1 MWSNVVSELL
11 VGFAKLFLHPFV
23 YLFFIAALCKGYLRV
38 KRERKHFSTRVFN
51 VSFEWKTSILYG
63 LFLGVILSVVSL
75 LVGISIPIEMVILVS
90 IITILCTIT
99 LQFRWL
105 SPAYTIGLALIAIP
119 LLNKGVSSLSI
130 LENIVPKDMNGMLP
144 AVTILLSLLLLAEG
158 VLVQRNAVNH
168 TSPLL
173 VESKRGK
180 RVGAHEANKLW
191 LVPIFLLIPNGTI
204 VSDFA
209 WWPILSLGDS
219 GYSILCVPFG
229 IGFYQLMK
237 GMLPKESIK
246 LVGKQIVSLSLLI
259 CIGGVV
265 SYFVGFVA
273 FVTVAL
279 AIVGRE
285 AISYIHK
292 NRDFNTPSYF
302 TSKAIGLVVLGI
314 LPNSVADK
322 MDIRVGESITKVNG
336 QSVSTVDEFYNALQI
351 NRAYCKLEVI
361 DFNAEIRITQCAVYE
376 GDHHE
381 LGFIFP
387 EEETKYSGEVG

>member
-1 MWSNVVSELL
+1 MWSNLISDFL

-23 YLFFIAALCKGYLRV
+23 YIFFIASLFSGYLRV
-38 KRERKHFSTRVFN
+38 KRERKHFSTRIFN

-63 LFLGVILSVVSL
+63 LLLGAILSVVSL
-75 LVGISIPIEMVILVS
+75 LVGISIPIEMVVLIS
-90 IITILCTIT
+90 IITILCTLT
-99 LQFRWL
+99 LRFRWI

-119 LLNKGVSSLSI
+119 LLNKGISSLSI
-130 LENIVPKDMNGMLP
+130 LENVVPKDLNGMLP

-158 VLVQRNAVNH
+158 ILVQRNAANH
-168 TSPLL
+168 TTPLFIG
-173 VESKRGK
+173 SKRGK
-180 RVGAHEANKLW
+180 RIGAHEANKLW
-191 LVPIFLLIPNGTI
+191 IVPLFLLIPNGTI
-204 VSDFA
+204 FSDYA

-229 IGFYQLMK
+229 IGFYQLIQ

-246 LVGKQIVSLSLLI
+246 LVGRQIVTLSLLV
-259 CIGGVV
+259 CIGGVI
-265 SYFVGFVA
+265 SYFAGFVA
-273 FVTVAL
+273 FITIAI

-285 AISYIHK
+285 AITYIHR
-292 NRDFNTPSYF
+292 NRDFSTPSYF
-302 TSKAIGLVVLGI
+302 TSKAVGLIVLGI

-322 MDIRVGESITKVNG
+322 MDIHVGESITKVNG
-336 QSVSTVDEFYNALQI
+336 QSVSTVAEFYNALQI

-361 DFNAEIRITQCAVYE
+361 DLNAEIRITQCAVYE

-387 EEETKYSGEVG
+387 EEETKYTGEVG